1 MITKLIDATCVIN
14 AAIRSHLTSW
24 QQSMETEKYVIK
36 CDPPF
41 DDEEQKDKGLSWQSN
56 WNFGKG
62 KARAEQVITKNVTE
76 VSKAITLLDILF
88 ERFDKKKHGKDQV
101 YEFLLIP
108 EMKAD
113 FAERIGAAF
122 FETVLERTQEMDS
135 VVRRGE
141 YESFLYGYAG
151 CVHDQTS
158 IFPTIQPYSN
168 IAFEDHTDPDN
179 VGRFV
184 IFDIVKGEYLYNIY
198 KRIRS
203 KNTSAEEA
211 YEEANEKQVYTY
223 GEGCPEFTASGWNE
237 HALLLLICEQF
248 NLRDDCLQCINPDS
262 KKNTNNGIDAA
273 TSEWAKIFT
282 TWEDI
287 SLLEAKMSPYWCQI
301 NMNNIY
307 LAKVFEIDADGTL
320 CESYCAMNG
329 PVAFAPDFV
338 AGVKFDILYQR
349 KRPNMR
355 QEHLINII
363 RDVNVENSVYIHD
376 IKGNGAFVGEAALR
390 YDIFRNTL
398 NDKFT
403 LSGLPWIHAPG
414 GGLME
419 KNTEVKV
426 LGGMVLVGQNMEI
439 VPNQI
444 RVDLA
449 SHIQALQIEDAEYQQ
464 NMQHVQPKTQ
474 LSNRPT
480 KDEVNFVN
488 SQAASV
494 NSADIPQK
502 LKTYTN
508 IVTRVLL
515 NTVDEKMSLQA
526 KDTILIDMFM
536 NALVEEFSDMSLS
549 KENIKKI
556 LKCVT
561 LAQVSPVMSDR
572 DAIQAALQVVSTASA
587 RKRLTR
593 MFLSTFGFS
602 RRMIRDIMEAE
613 DYGHDAE
620 LASIENAMF
629 ETTREIVFGLGQ
641 DHITHLQAHFHKIDQ
656 KFGGLQAGEDPV
668 RAHLYVTNAL
678 TNTAL
683 HVNAIGNSIFYQ
695 GRAKDYIKIQKY
707 FEQKLKELS
716 VELDKQRAAAQAEA
730 QKGQQQGGPMNL
742 PPEVQAKFYLD
753 RIKLMEKIETSRQRT
768 QVAQQLKLQNFAL
781 DQELKKQKANADLE
795 MKKTKTDAD
804 VNSSLAKRS
813 VEMLTKQ

>member
-1 MITKLIDATCVIN
+1 MITKTIDATCVIN
-14 AAIRSHLTSW
+14 AAIRSHIASW
-24 QQSMETEKYVIK
+24 KQSMETEKYVIK

-41 DDEEQKDKGLSWQSN
+41 SDEEQKDKGLSWQSN
-56 WNFGKG
+56 WNYGKG

-88 ERFDKKKHGKDQV
+88 ESFDKKKHSKDKI

-108 EMKAD
+108 EMRAD

-122 FETVLERTQEMDS
+122 FETVLERTQEMDT

-141 YESFLYGYAG
+141 YESFLFGYAG

-184 IFDIVKGEYLYNIY
+184 VFDIVKGEYLYNIY
-198 KRIRS
+198 KKIRT
-203 KNTSAEEA
+203 KGTSPEES
-211 YEEANEKQVYTY
+211 YKEACEAQVYTY
-223 GEGCPEFTASGWNE
+223 GDGCPEFTASGWNE

-248 NLRDDCLQCINPDS
+248 NLREDCLACLLDG
-262 KKNTNNGIDAA
+262 KNTKNDEGV
-273 TSEWAKIFT
+273 WAKTFT

-320 CESYCAMNG
+320 YENYCAMNG
-329 PVAFAPDFV
+329 PVAFAPDYV
-338 AGVKFDILYQR
+338 AGVKFDILYHR

-403 LSGLPWIHAPG
+403 LSGLPWVHTPG
-414 GGLME
+414 GGLMD
-419 KNTEVKV
+419 KNTEVRV
-426 LGGMVLVGQNMEI
+426 FGGMVMVGQNMEI
-439 VPNQI
+439 VQNQI
-444 RVDLA
+444 RVDLSA
-449 SHIQALQIEDAEYQQ
+449 HIQALQIEDQEYMQ

-480 KDEVNFVN
+480 KDEVNFIN
-488 SQAASV
+488 SQVASV

-515 NTVDEKMSLQA
+515 NTVDEKMSLHA
-526 KDTILIDMFM
+526 KDAILIKMFM
-536 NALVEEFSDMSLS
+536 SALVDEFSDMGLS
-549 KENIKKI
+549 EENIKKI
-556 LKCVT
+556 LKCVS

-572 DAIQAALQVVSTASA
+572 DAIQSALQITSTASA
-587 RKRLTR
+587 RKRLER

-620 LASIENAMF
+620 LASIENNMF
-629 ETTREIVFGLGQ
+629 ENTREVVFGLGQ
-641 DHITHLQAHFHKIDQ
+641 DHITHLQAHFHKVDQ

-683 HVNAIGNSIFYQ
+683 HVNAIGNSIFYKD
-695 GRAKDYIKIQKY
+695 RAKDYIKIQKY
-707 FEQKLKELS
+707 MEQKLKELS
-716 VELDKQRAAAQAEA
+716 VELDKQRQAAQQQAE
-730 QKGQQQGGPMNL
+730 KNQQQGGQGGPPNL

-781 DQELKKQKANADLE
+781 DQELKKQKANADLAN
-795 MKKTKTDAD
+795 KKTKTDAD
-804 VNSSLAKRS
+804 VNSSLAKKS
-813 VEMLTKQ
+813 VEMLQK

>member
-1 MITKLIDATCVIN
+1 MIKKTIDASCVIN
-14 AAIRSHLTSW
+14 AAIRSHLSSW
-24 QQSMETEKYVIK
+24 SQSLETEKYVIK
-36 CDPPF
+36 GDPPF
-41 DDEEQKDKGLSWQSN
+41 DDEEQKDNGLSWQSN
-56 WNFGKG
+56 WNYGKG
-62 KARAEQVITKNVTE
+62 KARAEQVISKNVTE
-76 VSKAITLLDILF
+76 VSKAITLLDVMF
-88 ERFDKKKHGKDQV
+88 ESFNKKKHGSDKI

-108 EMKAD
+108 EMRAD

-122 FETVLERTQEMDS
+122 FETVLERTQEMDT

-141 YESFLYGYAG
+141 YESFLFGYAA

-179 VGRFV
+179 IGRFV
-184 IFDIVKGEYLYNIY
+184 VFDIVKGEYLYNIY
-198 KRIRS
+198 KKIRTKGVS
-203 KNTSAEEA
+203 TEDA
-211 YEEANEKQVYTY
+211 YTEANEAQVYTY

-248 NLRDDCLQCINPDS
+248 NLREDCLAQINPDG
-262 KKNTNNGIDAA
+262 KKTTSNGIDADS
-273 TSEWAKIFT
+273 SEWLRTFT

-307 LAKVFEIDADGTL
+307 LAKVFEIDSDGAL
-320 CESYCAMNG
+320 YENYCAMNG
-329 PVAFAPDFV
+329 PVAFAADYV
-338 AGVKFDILYQR
+338 AGIKFDILYHR
-349 KRPNMR
+349 KRANMR

-403 LSGLPWIHAPG
+403 LSGLPWIHTPG
-414 GGLME
+414 GGLMD
-419 KNTEVKV
+419 KNTEIRVF
-426 LGGMVLVGQNMEI
+426 GGMVMVGQNMEI

-444 RVDLA
+444 RIDLA
-449 SHIQALQIEDAEYQQ
+449 AHIQALQIEDQEYQQ
-464 NMQHVQPKTQ
+464 NMQHIQPKTQ

-480 KDEVNFVN
+480 KDEVNFIN

-526 KDTILIDMFM
+526 KDKILIDMFM
-536 NALVEEFSDMSLS
+536 SALVDEFSDMNLS
-549 KENIKKI
+549 KENIVKI
-556 LKCVT
+556 LKCVS

-572 DAIQAALQVVSTASA
+572 DAIQSALQITSTASA
-587 RKRLTR
+587 RKRLQRT
-593 MFLSTFGFS
+593 FLSTFGFS

-620 LASIENAMF
+620 LASIENNMF
-629 ETTREIVFGLGQ
+629 ENTREVVFGLGQ

-656 KFGGLQAGEDPV
+656 KFNGLQAGEDPV

-683 HVNAIGNSIFYQ
+683 HVNAIAESIFYKD
-695 GRAKDYIKIQKY
+695 RAKDYVKIQKY
-707 FEQKLKELS
+707 MEQKLKELS

-753 RIKLMEKIETSRQRT
+753 RIKLMEKIETSKQRT

-804 VNSSLAKRS
+804 VNANLAKKS
-813 VEMLTKQ
+813 VEMLTK

>member
-1 MITKLIDATCVIN
+1 MITKTIEATCIIN
-14 AAIRSHLTSW
+14 AAIRSHLASW
-24 QQSMETEKYVIK
+24 KQSLETEKYVIK

-41 DDEEQKDKGLSWQSN
+41 NDEEQKDKGLSWQSN
-56 WNFGKG
+56 WNYGKG

-88 ERFDKKKHGKDQV
+88 ESFDKKKHKDSI

-108 EMKAD
+108 EMRAD

-141 YESFLYGYAG
+141 YESFLFGYAA

-158 IFPTIQPYSN
+158 IFPTVQPYAN
-168 IAFEDHTDPDN
+168 IAFEDHTDPEN

-198 KRIRS
+198 KNIRS
-203 KNTSAEEA
+203 KNTSSEEA
-211 YEEANEKQVYTY
+211 YEEAVEKQVYTY
-223 GEGCPEFTASGWNE
+223 GDGCPEFTSSGWNE

-248 NLRDDCLQCINPDS
+248 NLREDCLGCLLDGKN
-262 KKNTNNGIDAA
+262 KKNDEGV
-273 TSEWAKIFT
+273 WAKTFT

-307 LAKVFEIDADGTL
+307 LAKVFEIDADGTIY
-320 CESYCAMNG
+320 ENYCAMDG
-329 PVAFAPDFV
+329 PVAFAPDYV
-338 AGVKFDILYQR
+338 AGVKFDILYHR

-376 IKGNGAFVGEAALR
+376 IKGNGSFVGESALR

-403 LSGLPWIHAPG
+403 LSGLPWIHTPG
-414 GGLME
+414 GGLMD
-419 KNTEVKV
+419 KNTEVRV
-426 LGGMVLVGQNMEI
+426 FGGMVMVGQGMEI
-439 VPNQI
+439 VQNQI

-464 NMQHVQPKTQ
+464 NMQHVQPRTQ

-480 KDEVNFVN
+480 KDEVNFIN
-488 SQAASV
+488 SEAASV
-494 NSADIPQK
+494 RASDIPQK
-502 LKTYTN
+502 LKVYTN
-508 IVTRVLL
+508 IITRVLL
-515 NTVDEKMSLQA
+515 NTVDERMSLHA
-526 KDTILIDMFM
+526 KDKLLIDMFM
-536 NALVEEFSDMSLS
+536 SSLVDEFSDMNLS
-549 KENIKKI
+549 VENIKKI

-561 LAQVSPVMSDR
+561 MAQVSPVMSDR
-572 DAIQAALQVVSTASA
+572 DAIQSAMQITSTASA
-587 RKRLTR
+587 RKRLQR

-620 LASIENAMF
+620 LASIENNMF
-629 ETTREIVFGLGQ
+629 VNTREVVFGLGQ
-641 DHITHLQAHFHKIDQ
+641 DHITHLQAHYYKVDQ
-656 KFGGLQAGEDPV
+656 MFNGLQAGEDPV

-683 HVNAIGNSIFYQ
+683 HVNAITNSVFYKD
-695 GRAKDYIKIQKY
+695 RAKDYIKIQKY
-707 FEQKLKELS
+707 FETKLKELS

-730 QKGQQQGGPMNL
+730 KKGQQQNGPMNL

-753 RIKLMEKIETSRQRT
+753 RIKLMEKINTSRQRT
-768 QVAQQLKLQNFAL
+768 EVAQKLKLQNFAL

-795 MKKTKTDAD
+795 MRKTKTQAD
-804 VNSSLAKRS
+804 VESSLAKKS
-813 VEMLTKQ
+813 VEMLTKQQTNNI